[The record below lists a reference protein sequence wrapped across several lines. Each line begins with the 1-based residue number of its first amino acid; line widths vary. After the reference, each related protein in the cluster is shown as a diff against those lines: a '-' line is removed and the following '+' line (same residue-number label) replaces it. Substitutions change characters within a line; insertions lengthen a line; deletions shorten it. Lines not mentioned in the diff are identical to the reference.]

1 MKKIFGVIV
10 MILLI
15 GSLAACN
22 HNNSDSKPNRISA
35 ADLSDRE
42 DTILSTISSKSFVF
56 TFNNTDYREVTLWIE
71 KYEDGELVDDQL
83 GGMTTQV
90 GERGSIVLANA
101 KLDHEEQLSF
111 LIGTGDEDGTASAHV
126 LDENLRNEDFSS
138 TVYSGLP
145 GEKTLDDDEIVLAN
159 IAYSNNEFGMSS
171 ISNQF
176 FEDPEIHMD
185 ELKEYSVAYLFK
197 VVFVE

>member
-1 MKKIFGVIV
+1 MKKLFELIVI
-10 MILLI
+10 ILLI
-15 GSLAACN
+15 GSLAACS
-22 HNNSDSKPNRISA
+22 HNNSNTKSNRISV

-42 DTILSTISSKSFVF
+42 DTILSTITSKSFVF

-83 GGMTTQV
+83 GSMTTQV

-111 LIGTGDEDGTASAHV
+111 LIGTGDEDGTASDHV
-126 LDENLRNEDFSS
+126 LDEILRNEDFSS